1 MPFSLLFLKLRVS
14 DPQMLL
20 LQQQRLVISSSR
32 TILMASKHLLKPTP
46 STLPLK
52 LNLSSPGIISA
63 FPLKPNSRI
72 LPISLKT
79 FALPYTSHSKV
90 PGPVY
95 SENPEDTSN
104 SSARLNVLKKKL
116 EVIGFDTQMLKI
128 GHYSHLTCP
137 TCKGGDSMEKSLSL
151 FITLD
156 GDYAVWVCHQGKCG
170 WRGNIRAFVNDSSS
184 YGRLNQITKIKPKRE
199 ITEKS
204 LGLKPLC
211 SEFIIAFTYRRNGVL
226 VSCKYRD
233 VNKNFWQE
241 KDTEKIFYGVDDIK
255 EASDIIIVEGEIDK
269 LSMEE
274 AGFYNCVSVPD
285 GAPPSVSTKVFE
297 SEEKDIKYQYLWNCK
312 EYLEKASRI
321 ILATDGD
328 APGLALAEEL
338 ARRLGR
344 ERCWQVK
351 WPKKNEVEHFKDAN
365 EVLMYLGPDVLKK
378 VIENAE
384 VYPIQGLFNF
394 SHYFNEID
402 AYYHHTLGFE
412 LGVSTGWRGLNGLY
426 NAPKVKQ

>member
-1 MPFSLLFLKLRVS
+1 MER
-14 DPQMLL
+14 
-20 LQQQRLVISSSR
+20 
-32 TILMASKHLLKPTP
+32 A
-46 STLPLK
+46 
-52 LNLSSPGIISA
+52 
-63 FPLKPNSRI
+63 
-72 LPISLKT
+72 
-79 FALPYTSHSKV
+79 
-90 PGPVY
+90 
-95 SENPEDTSN
+95 
-104 SSARLNVLKKKL
+104 
-116 EVIGFDTQMLKI
+116 
-128 GHYSHLTCP
+128 
-137 TCKGGDSMEKSLSL
+137 SMEEGLLVEEKTADKYGGIGGSD
-151 FITLD
+151 D
-156 GDYAVWVCHQGKCG
+156 G
-170 WRGNIRAFVNDSSS
+170 DSSS
-184 YGRLNQITKIKPKRE
+184 SITAVVVMTIPVTRLSVFSFTLSGIMLYGCVIE
-199 ITEKS
+199 EDV
-204 LGLKPLC
+204 GG
-211 SEFIIAFTYRRNGVL
+211 EFIIAFTYRRNGVL

-285 GAPPSVSTKVFE
+285 GAPPSVSTKVFK

-328 APGLALAEEL
+328 EPGLALAEEL

-344 ERCWQVK
+344 ERCWRVK
-351 WPKKNEVEHFKDAN
+351 WPKKTEVEHFKDAN

-384 VYPIQGLFNF
+384 IYPIQGLFNF

-412 LGVSTGWRGLNGLY
+412 LGVSTGWRALNGLY
-426 NAPKVKQ
+426 NAPKVKR